1 VGFDLQDF
9 SFGATAVPVPITI
22 DLSRRFDGQTEVG
35 HDITI
40 ALEDLWLL
48 FMPVGPDRFPIDN
61 CAYWDNVDPGIC
73 AVYMNYMDVQL
84 VDYSLTLT
92 NIDGTIVA
100 QSDVLIPVPQPS
112 SAVLLGL
119 GMAAV
124 AIQRRG
130 CRRG

>member
-1 VGFDLQDF
+1 
-9 SFGATAVPVPITI
+9 
-22 DLSRRFDGQTEVG
+22 
-35 HDITI
+35 
-40 ALEDLWLL
+40 
-48 FMPVGPDRFPIDN
+48 
-61 CAYWDNVDPGIC
+61 
-73 AVYMNYMDVQL
+73 MNYMDVQL

-124 AIQRRG
+124 AIQWRG